1 MLGQQTVGPQPS
13 GSSKLEKASGAVA
26 PEGCGRLPLLVM
38 AHVFSAPRELRLDPY
53 AAASTVSVDA
63 EMRPLLLLAA
73 TVGAPPLM
81 RSSFCSIEHA
91 IDVGESPAPDRA
103 ASVSPQ
109 KPDRRKRPGA
119 AEALRCAPRCASPHE
134 SGAERDPVGL
144 PRKSPL

>member
-1 MLGQQTVGPQPS
+1 
-13 GSSKLEKASGAVA
+13 
-26 PEGCGRLPLLVM
+26 M

-73 TVGAPPLM
+73 TVSAPPLM
-81 RSSFCSIEHA
+81 RSSFCSIENA
-91 IDVGESPAPDRA
+91 IDVGESPALDRA

-134 SGAERDPVGL
+134 SGAEQDPVGL
-144 PRKSPL
+144 PRRSPKVRIWVRVRGELGLVALLSGGWRSWRLLESG